1 MSEQRKRVIALID
14 GEHYPPVVKQALDKL
29 RADSGYDLKA
39 AVFLG
44 GTEKIRDDGAIADL
58 GVPVIAES
66 DPIVGIG
73 KAMDVYQP
81 DELVDLSDEPVVGY
95 KQRFEYACLALSRS
109 VAYTGPDFHFS
120 PPIFEDIVKKPSVS
134 IIGTGKR
141 CGKTAVSA
149 YVCRELDKRG
159 FDPCIIAM
167 GRGGPETPEVLD
179 GRNLEMT
186 PEFLLG
192 ASRAGRHAA
201 SDHYEDA
208 LTSRVTTVGCRRCGG
223 GMAGSPFVTN
233 VPDGA
238 RRANELQE
246 RFLVFE
252 GSGAAIPPVKTDGCL
267 LVAGAWQPEEY
278 ITGYF
283 GPFRILI
290 SELVVLTMCEGT
302 EAPEDKIRR
311 LEKGIKKVK
320 PGIDV
325 VRTVFRPK
333 PLEALKGETVFLAT
347 TAPKSAGRVIGEYLA
362 DNEDCVVAGI
372 SHNLSNRRL
381 LRDDLKNAG
390 DYDVLLVELKA
401 AAVDVAT
408 ELALENDKRVVYV
421 DNIPVTTGGD
431 GDLAELAVGLADRV
445 RSKV

>member
-1 MSEQRKRVIALID
+1 MVERKRIVALID
-14 GEHYPPVVKQALDKL
+14 GEHYPPVVKEALDKL
-29 RADSGYDLKA
+29 KGDPGYDLKA

-44 GTEKIRDDGAIADL
+44 GTEKIRDDGAVSDL
-58 GVPVIAES
+58 GVPVITETNALA
-66 DPIVGIG
+66 GIG
-73 KAMDVYQP
+73 KAIETYRP

-120 PPIFEDIVKKPSVS
+120 PPIFEDIVQKPSIS

-159 FDPCIIAM
+159 FEPCVIAM
-167 GRGGPETPEVLD
+167 GRGGPERPEVLD
-179 GRNLEMT
+179 GKKLDMT

-192 ASRAGRHAA
+192 ASRAGWHAA

-208 LTSRVTTVGCRRCGG
+208 LTSRITTVGCRRCGG
-223 GMAGSPFVTN
+223 GMAGSPYISN

-238 RRANELQE
+238 RKANELAE

-267 LVAGAWQPEEY
+267 LVAGAHQPEEY

-283 GPFRILI
+283 GPYRILL
-290 SELVVLTMCEGT
+290 SELVVLTMCEGA
-302 EAPEDKIRR
+302 EATEDKLRR
-311 LEKGIKKVK
+311 LEEGIRKAK
-320 PGIDV
+320 PGIRI

-333 PLEALKGETVFLAT
+333 PLDDVAGERVFLVT
-347 TAPKSAGRVIGEYLA
+347 TAPSWAGKVIGDYLA
-362 DNEDCVVAGI
+362 ENEKCDVVGI
-372 SHNLSNRRL
+372 SHSLSNRKL
-381 LRDDLKNAG
+381 LKEDLKKAD

-408 ELALENDKRVVYV
+408 EVALESGKRVVYV

-431 GDLAELAVGLADRV
+431 GDLAELAVGIAERV